1 MIKKKKRLKKKNTMV
16 LSIDAK
22 TVNKIQY
29 TFMIK
34 IFRKLGIEGND
45 LNFLNNIYIKA
56 TAIIT

>member
-1 MIKKKKRLKKKNTMV
+1 MV
-16 LSIDAK
+16 LSIDEK

-45 LNFLNNIYIKA
+45 LNFLNNIYIKP